1 MSSLQRN
8 TSALRS
14 AVNCLSHRSLP
25 PPVARDH
32 QTLSV
37 TGKPH
42 GSAPG
47 VESYAPEWVW
57 AANPRGRQHV
67 HCTADAGLA
76 VCRPAPVCCSCA
88 QHRAHPRT
96 GEVPVQ
102 EGGPPVRPPAAGFLS
117 HSPFWLWMAHKA
129 KATAL
134 LFFNVFNLFVQF
146 ITLCRPKAVLNQAC
160 QLHF

>member
-1 MSSLQRN
+1 MPSLQRN
-8 TSALRS
+8 TGALWL
-14 AVNCLSHRSLP
+14 AMNCLSLRSLP

-37 TGKPH
+37 MGKPH

-47 VESYAPEWVW
+47 LSHMPPSGCGLLTPE
-57 AANPRGRQHV
+57 AASTSTSPPMPACV
-67 HCTADAGLA
+67 PTSSSLLFM
-76 VCRPAPVCCSCA
+76 RPARA
-88 QHRAHPRT
+88 QPRT
-96 GEVPVQ
+96 GEVSVQ

-134 LFFNVFNLFVQF
+134 LFPNVFNLFVRFVHCAGQRQF
-146 ITLCRPKAVLNQAC
+146 
-160 QLHF
+160 

>member
-1 MSSLQRN
+1 MTKLSSLQRN

-14 AVNCLSHRSLP
+14 AVNCLFLRPLP

-37 TGKPH
+37 MGKPH
-42 GSAPG
+42 GPAPG

-67 HCTADAGLA
+67 HSTADAGLA

-88 QHRAHPRT
+88 QHRAQPRT

-102 EGGPPVRPPAAGFLS
+102 GGGPPRVASRRWVPETQPFLVVDGS
-117 HSPFWLWMAHKA
+117 QSKSYCSF
-129 KATAL
+129 
-134 LFFNVFNLFVQF
+134 VFQC
-146 ITLCRPKAVLNQAC
+146 I
-160 QLHF
+160 